1 MIPSEFSAKRKTKAH
16 HSSDSSE
23 GSPAQIITTKR
34 RSTMEPLSKSDLIEL
49 RAGLKMDLKEEL
61 ATHLQPLVSRIS
73 KIESVVESLQ
83 RQVRT
88 NNVIVHGIPADT
100 SENTKKLLVI
110 LDNLFKDIGIAG
122 SVLVDNVFRSGSS
135 IPRPLMV
142 KFVRQLDKRSILEKR
157 KELSAKKIYVN
168 DDLTPLQQFNK
179 KLLTTHLKARKSTD
193 PTIWGSIRGN
203 SLLIKKNGNIINRFE
218 VENGIVREI
227 SARIIP

>member
-1 MIPSEFSAKRKTKAH
+1 
-16 HSSDSSE
+16 
-23 GSPAQIITTKR
+23 
-34 RSTMEPLSKSDLIEL
+34 MEPLSKSDLIEL

-122 SVLVDNVFRSGSS
+122 PVLVDNVFRIGRSGSS

-142 KFVRQLDKRSILEKR
+142 KFVRQVDKRNILEKR
-157 KELSAKKIYVN
+157 KELSAKKY
-168 DDLTPLQQFNK
+168 T
-179 KLLTTHLKARKSTD
+179 STM
-193 PTIWGSIRGN
+193 T
-203 SLLIKKNGNIINRFE
+203 
-218 VENGIVREI
+218 
-227 SARIIP
+227 